1 MQNKTI
7 SDMVDEEELFTRP
20 FDSMRLV
27 GNGIK
32 PSTASFYCVK
42 NIRPKMGAQPEYGPV
57 NIIHGRSAEGMQL
70 LELMDKDVTFIIPR
84 WSLYDLVLIM
94 DSLGIPVDAV
104 SSLRGREL
112 TSKCVELIIDKK
124 KNG

>member
-1 MQNKTI
+1 
-7 SDMVDEEELFTRP
+7 MVDEEELFTKP

-42 NIRPKMGAQPEYGPV
+42 NIRPQIGMQPEYGPV
-57 NIIHGRSAEGMQL
+57 NIIHGRSAEGLQL

-84 WSLYDLVLIM
+84 WSLYDLVLMM
-94 DSLGIPVDAV
+94 DSLGIPVDTV

-112 TSKCVELIIDKK
+112 ISKCVELIIDKK
-124 KNG
+124 KNE